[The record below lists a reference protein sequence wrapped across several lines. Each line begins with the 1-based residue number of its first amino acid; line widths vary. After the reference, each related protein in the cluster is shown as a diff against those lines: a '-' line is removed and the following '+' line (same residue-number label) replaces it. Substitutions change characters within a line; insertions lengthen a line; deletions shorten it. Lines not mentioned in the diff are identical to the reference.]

1 VAQGRRSAL
10 WLEFARRAALDEDAR
25 LSDLVEA
32 ILHIPY
38 GRPTD
43 RTPAGVLEE
52 WRGTCS
58 TKHELLL
65 RFVNERWPDLG
76 PRIVH
81 RVYTL
86 TPAIAGRLFSEA
98 AARVVPVGGIVDV
111 HTYMTID
118 IEGRSVRVDA
128 TVAGPVWDGRDH
140 MELACGDE
148 RDVDGGDDP
157 AATKAMLVRRY
168 SDVAERERV
177 ILALSSAADGAAYT
191 NMSGSGDVPAGQP
204 G

>member
-1 VAQGRRSAL
+1 MRVL
-10 WLEFARRAALDEDAR
+10 WLEFARRAGLDEDAR
-25 LSDLVEA
+25 LSDVVEA
-32 ILHIPY
+32 IRHIPY

-43 RTPAGVLEE
+43 RTPAGVLDE

-58 TKHELLL
+58 TKHELLR
-65 RFVNERWPDLG
+65 RFVNDRWPDLC

-86 TPAIAGRLFSEA
+86 TPAIAGRLFGEA

-128 TVAGPVWDGRDH
+128 TVAGPVWDGRDD
-140 MELACGDE
+140 MELACGDG
-148 RDVDGGDDP
+148 RDVHGGGDP
-157 AATKAMLVRRY
+157 AATKAMLVGRY
-168 SDVAERERV
+168 CDVAERERV
-177 ILALSSAADGAAYT
+177 ILALSSAADGAEGYT
-191 NMSGSGDVPAGQP
+191 NMSGSGDVPGGQP

>member
-1 VAQGRRSAL
+1 
-10 WLEFARRAALDEDAR
+10 
-25 LSDLVEA
+25 
-32 ILHIPY
+32 
-38 GRPTD
+38 
-43 RTPAGVLEE
+43 
-52 WRGTCS
+52 
-58 TKHELLL
+58 
-65 RFVNERWPDLG
+65 VNERWPDLG

-140 MELACGDE
+140 MELACGDG

-177 ILALSSAADGAAYT
+177 ILALSSAADGAEAYT